1 MTDFASLNIKFLPGV
16 GPKRAELLNK
26 ELKIFTY
33 LDLLHYYPYK
43 YIDRSRTY
51 KINEIDGSMP
61 YIQLRGRI
69 VSYSTHGEGARRRLT
84 ALFSDGSGVIE
95 LVWFKGIR
103 YITDRYKPGTEYTLF
118 GKPTLFNGKFNI
130 AHPELDPIDDRIDN
144 TTGLQGYYTTT
155 EKMKNAFLNSKA
167 LQKMVYTLLSSI
179 QSPLPETLPA
189 PVLSRMQLMGLTDA
203 LRNIHFPVSVNHLR
217 RAELRLKFEEL
228 FYLQLHILRYTRLRN
243 RKLGGF
249 RFGHIGDYFN
259 NFYHH
264 LLPFELTQAQKRVIK
279 EIRADMGSGRQMNR
293 LLQGDV
299 GSGKTLVALMSMLIA
314 VDNGYQACLMAP
326 TEILATQHYD
336 GLKKMIEPLG
346 LRIELLTG
354 SVTKKRREPILNGLL
369 TGEVNLLIGTHALL
383 EDSVNF
389 ANLGFVVIDE
399 QHRFGVEQRARL
411 WQKNKIPPHIL
422 VMTAT
427 PIPRTLAMTVYGDLD
442 VSVIDQLPPGRKPIQ
457 TLLQYDNKRAK
468 LYASLR
474 KQLQIGRQAYI
485 VYPLIQES
493 EKSDLKNLE
502 EGFDH
507 IREIFPE
514 YSVCMVHGKMKA
526 ADKEHEMQK
535 FVSGE
540 ARIMVATTVI
550 EVGVNVPNASVMI
563 IENAERFGLAQLH
576 QLRGR
581 VGRGAEQ
588 SYCILMTSYQIS
600 QDTRKR
606 LEIMAETNDL
616 ELADYARLCDVF
628 TIGGTKVGALFGEAV
643 VITSPLLK
651 KDFRYLMK
659 QRGAM
664 LAKGRLL
671 GIQFETLFSDGLYLE
686 ISRHAVRMARK
697 LQDAFE
703 SHGIEIRYPST
714 TNQIFPVVPNDAL
727 ARLSGKYAFSHVEPV
742 EGDRSVVRFC
752 TCWATKEENVDS
764 LIRDLPAALSAQ

>member
-1 MTDFASLNIKFLPGV
+1 MTDLAKLDIKYLPGV
-16 GPKRAELLNK
+16 GPKRADLLNK
-26 ELKIFTY
+26 ELEIHTY

-43 YIDRSRTY
+43 YIDRSKTY
-51 KINEIDGSMP
+51 KISEIDGSMP

-69 VSYSTHGEGARRRLT
+69 VSYNTHGEGARRRLT
-84 ALFSDGSGVIE
+84 ALFSDGTGVIE

-103 YITDRYKPGTEYTLF
+103 YITERYKPGTEYTLF
-118 GKPTLFNGKFNI
+118 GRPTLFNGKFNI

-144 TTGLQGYYTTT
+144 TTGLQGYYNTT

-167 LQKMVYTLLSSI
+167 LQKMVYTLLTSI
-179 QSPLPETLPA
+179 QAPLPETLPA
-189 PVLSRMQLMGLTDA
+189 PVIAHMQLMGITDA
-203 LRNIHFPVSVNHLR
+203 LRNIHFPISVGHLR
-217 RAELRLKFEEL
+217 RAEMRLKFEEL

-243 RKLGGF
+243 QKLGGF
-249 RFGHIGDYFN
+249 RFDHIGDCFN

-264 LLPFELTQAQKRVIK
+264 ILPFELTQAQKRVIK

-326 TEILATQHYD
+326 TEILATQHYE
-336 GLKKMIEPLG
+336 GLKAMVEPLG

-354 SVTKKRREPILNGLL
+354 SVTKKRRAPILEGLL

-383 EDSVNF
+383 EDTVHF

-399 QHRFGVEQRARL
+399 QHRFGVEQRSRL
-411 WQKNKIPPHIL
+411 WHKNSTPPHIL

-457 TLLQYDNKRAK
+457 TLLQYDNKRGQ
-468 LYASLR
+468 LYAALR

-493 EKSDLKNLE
+493 EKSDLRNLE
-502 EGFDH
+502 EGYDH
-507 IREIFPE
+507 IREVFPE
-514 YSVCMVHGKMKA
+514 YRVCMVHGKMKA
-526 ADKEHEMQK
+526 AEKEEQMQR

-540 ARIMVATTVI
+540 AQIMVATTVI

-588 SYCILMTSYQIS
+588 SYCILMTSYKIN

-606 LEIMAETNDL
+606 LELMTETNDGFRIA
-616 ELADYARLCDVF
+616 EADMQMRGPGDME
-628 TIGGTKVGALFGEAV
+628 GTQQSGIAFNLQIAN
-643 VITSPLLK
+643 
-651 KDFRYLMK
+651 
-659 QRGAM
+659 
-664 LAKGRLL
+664 LAKDGQILQAARDEANALLDSDERLEHPENYIVRKEL
-671 GIQFETLFSDGLYLE
+671 SRIFERQKNWGL
-686 ISRHAVRMARK
+686 IS
-697 LQDAFE
+697 
-703 SHGIEIRYPST
+703 
-714 TNQIFPVVPNDAL
+714 
-727 ARLSGKYAFSHVEPV
+727 
-742 EGDRSVVRFC
+742 
-752 TCWATKEENVDS
+752 
-764 LIRDLPAALSAQ
+764 